1 MAVYIGSEWDRD
13 ASRRDKEKPMDLSK
27 KARLFG
33 VSFPLDVEC
42 AWDGQNCLSYYDPA
56 ALPGSTRRFHGVM
69 HGDGRIGVLGNG
81 PKTPS
86 NAMLDVRNVVE
97 RCPPG
102 TYRPTGGWPYWHF
115 KDATGKLR
123 AIKELK

>member
-1 MAVYIGSEWDRD
+1 MY
-13 ASRRDKEKPMDLSK
+13 
-27 KARLFG
+27 
-33 VSFPLDVEC
+33 
-42 AWDGQNCLSYYDPA
+42 
-56 ALPGSTRRFHGVM
+56 
-69 HGDGRIGVLGNG
+69 GDGSIEIFGNG

-97 RCPPG
+97 GCPPG

-115 KDATGKLR
+115 RDSTGKLR

>member
-1 MAVYIGSEWDRD
+1 
-13 ASRRDKEKPMDLSK
+13 
-27 KARLFG
+27 
-33 VSFPLDVEC
+33 
-42 AWDGQNCLSYYDPA
+42 
-56 ALPGSTRRFHGVM
+56 
-69 HGDGRIGVLGNG
+69 
-81 PKTPS
+81 
-86 NAMLDVRNVVE
+86 MLDVRNVVE